1 MKDLSSEEKEIVR
14 KQFCAYCI
22 KVLHGEELNYF
33 KELEK
38 KRKREI
44 DFSELFQK
52 EPNML
57 YNPIF
62 DSWRTKKSLYPL
74 CLLGCSDF
82 FRCHGV

>member
-38 KRKREI
+38 KRNR
-44 DFSELFQK
+44 
-52 EPNML
+52 
-57 YNPIF
+57 
-62 DSWRTKKSLYPL
+62 
-74 CLLGCSDF
+74 F
-82 FRCHGV
+82 F